1 TTVRAEAYGDPMIWG
16 VRSDWQNSKEFGVK
30 PIEENA
36 DHIKLKTIPDA
47 ELSVRYKKNKNEHY
61 QLIKKNI
68 RGKLTKQGDT
78 WNSENLGDQPQIAV
92 ADGNGMI
99 TFPLEQNYRPKNG
112 YQYELTLTIGGFY
125 LAGCEWIVGE
135 SETQDKKEAKKQQE
149 QLQKEKIKEIL
160 ETQKTQEVEHGQQQA
175 EDMYQKY
182 IDYDNSKL
190 WYKRF
195 KDNVKG
201 YWYNFKGWLY
211 GTAY

>member
-1 TTVRAEAYGDPMIWG
+1 MSG
-16 VRSDWQNSKEFGVK
+16 SL
-30 PIEENA
+30 EN
-36 DHIKLKTIPDA
+36 LKH
-47 ELSVRYKKNKNEHY
+47 K
-61 QLIKKNI
+61 IKK
-68 RGKLTKQGDT
+68 KL
-78 WNSENLGDQPQIAV
+78 
-92 ADGNGMI
+92 
-99 TFPLEQNYRPKNG
+99 
-112 YQYELTLTIGGFY
+112 
-125 LAGCEWIVGE
+125 
-135 SETQDKKEAKKQQE
+135 KKQQE